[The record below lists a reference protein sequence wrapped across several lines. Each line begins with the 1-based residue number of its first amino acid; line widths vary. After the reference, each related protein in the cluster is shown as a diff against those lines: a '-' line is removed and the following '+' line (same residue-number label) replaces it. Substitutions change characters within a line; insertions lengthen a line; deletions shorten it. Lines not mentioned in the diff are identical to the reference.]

1 MSTRNWLEEV
11 VEVGVAV
18 VVAEEEEDLT
28 VREWECEWWRD
39 KGKERVV
46 GVLRR
51 VEYLEEEERERVGVE
66 GDGDKFKDLA
76 IFFFFFFLYWALSPA
91 AARKKWRK
99 EDD

>member
-28 VREWECEWWRD
+28 VREWEWEWWRD

-46 GVLRR
+46 GVSRR

-66 GDGDKFKDLA
+66 GDADKFKDLA
-76 IFFFFFFLYWALSPA
+76 IVFLLLLYWALSSA